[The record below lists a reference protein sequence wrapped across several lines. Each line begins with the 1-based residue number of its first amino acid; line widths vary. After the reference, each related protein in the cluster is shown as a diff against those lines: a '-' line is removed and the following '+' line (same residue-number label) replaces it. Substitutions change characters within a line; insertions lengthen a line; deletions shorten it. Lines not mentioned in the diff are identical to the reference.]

1 MSSWSKGV
9 GVRPKPSVTL
19 VPGQLP
25 YWNDRTSKREPGM
38 YYLTVATKPHP
49 VLTVLQAR
57 MDSIGETLTVLGKEV
72 NRPIGWNISGN
83 FGIKLKTVVDFLK
96 NPSLDPMDVIF
107 FSDAYDVAYV
117 GSQAA
122 VLAAFATF
130 TKPVVF
136 GAEKLCSPD
145 ATLANRYPPISGS
158 TAECGGEFRF
168 LNSGGYIGRVWALRQ
183 LMADYVYVDSIN
195 DQAYWTAKFL
205 DNQDLIELDYTNKIF
220 LNCVDLD
227 KKEII
232 WDGARVYYREAMP
245 LLIHANG
252 VDKSYIDP
260 MIGLD

>member
-1 MSSWSKGV
+1 M
-9 GVRPKPSVTL
+9 RPKPSV
-19 VPGQLP
+19 VSAPGQLP
-25 YWNDRTSKREPGM
+25 YWNDRISKREPVLH
-38 YYLTVATKPHP
+38 YLTVATKPHP
-49 VLTVLQAR
+49 VLTALQER
-57 MDSIGETLTVLGKEV
+57 VDSIGERLTVLGTEV
-72 NRPIGWNISGN
+72 ARPIGWNISGN
-83 FGIKLKTVVDFLK
+83 FGIKLKTVVEFLK

-117 GSQAA
+117 GSRAA

-136 GAEKLCSPD
+136 GAERLCSPD
-145 ATLANRYPPISGS
+145 PTLADRYPPAG
-158 TAECGGEFRF
+158 GDGEFRF
-168 LNSGGYIGRVWALRQ
+168 LNSGGYIGRVWAIRQ
-183 LMADYVYVDSIN
+183 LMSDYVYVDSIN

-205 DNQDLIELDYTNKIF
+205 GNQDLMELDYTNKIF

-232 WDGARVYYREAMP
+232 WDGSRVYYRYAMP

-260 MIGLD
+260 ILGLDS